1 MTWKNHYIV
10 KRAEKKNKRNKTW
23 FSQNFLFQRLRNNTL
38 MFFQTFFDS
47 FLTEWGALVCFFFY
61 VSSLLLISF
70 DISQLEELS
79 WKTISKPLT
88 GLILKKISRKMETL
102 FTADTFLV
110 NTFLQSRWCPLYGVL
125 TVILTKA
132 ECKITEWIIK
142 V

>member
-1 MTWKNHYIV
+1 M
-10 KRAEKKNKRNKTW
+10 EKPLHSEKGRKKINETKLDFHKTFYFRDLETIRSCSFRL
-23 FSQNFLFQRLRNNTL
+23 FSTLFWLNEEPRFASFS
-38 MFFQTFFDS
+38 MF
-47 FLTEWGALVCFFFY
+47 
-61 VSSLLLISF
+61 SLLLISF
-70 DISQLEELS
+70 DISQLAELS

-88 GLILKKISRKMETL
+88 GLILKKISRKMEIL